1 MIGYVRVED
10 VAEKWDVSPR
20 QVQRLC
26 NNGFIEGA
34 IKFGTTWAIPKDAQK
49 PTRTG
54 KLKPGR
60 KTKTSEVEQHEQK

>member
-1 MIGYVRVED
+1 MIGYIRVED

-20 QVQRLC
+20 HVQRLC
-26 NNGFIEGA
+26 NDGFIEGA
-34 IKFGTTWAIPKDAQK
+34 IKFGTTWAIPKDVKK

-60 KTKTSEVEQHEQK
+60 KTKISEVEKHGQE

>member
-26 NNGFIEGA
+26 NGGYIEGA